1 VTAVSSSVSLGAGR
15 SHPLIQVKSRD
26 EALEW
31 TKRSPNPAAHGREG
45 EIEMRQPFEP
55 EDFGPS
61 AAIERFRE
69 MGGWD
74 EDVVA
79 VRRVN
84 KDSRGACGFQAAR
97 AHARGDRWCARVV
110 RAPGPDGRRA

>member
-15 SHPLIQVKSRD
+15 SHPLIQGKSRD
-26 EALEW
+26 DALEW

-45 EIEMRQPFEP
+45 EIEVRQPFEL
-55 EDFGPS
+55 EDFRPS
-61 AAIERFRE
+61 AAIERVRE

-74 EDVVA
+74 VDVVA

-110 RAPGPDGRRA
+110 RAPGPDGRRE